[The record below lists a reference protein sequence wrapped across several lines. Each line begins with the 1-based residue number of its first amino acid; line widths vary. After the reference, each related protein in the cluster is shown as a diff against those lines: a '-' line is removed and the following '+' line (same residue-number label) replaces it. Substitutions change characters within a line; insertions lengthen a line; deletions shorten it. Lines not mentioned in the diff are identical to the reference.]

1 MHHSHRWGAPARRP
15 RSGSRRGRPAPARVR
30 ARGAAGA
37 GGRTWPLPTPSGPD
51 PCVVPFRERPAG
63 ERRGRD
69 RPRDAV
75 RAPRGRPPGPDPR
88 DRRRA
93 RARGHPGHRGRRPA
107 HGRARRGAVER
118 RARRPRLPGRGTA
131 GLRGQLPDVVAALP
145 DRPGAR
151 PARRPGRR
159 HRGVGAHH
167 HRCLAPARSCARPR
181 AGRQPAP
188 GRELRAGAGDPRLRC
203 APRPGAQRHHEQR
216 RRAGRLAE
224 GRRLRRLPLGARLR
238 RRPRAPG
245 PRRRGQ
251 RRRRRLDAAGPGYD
265 PATGQYV
272 TTSYRTNV
280 GDPDDKSDD
289 YDDSQL
295 TVVDPGTGDVV
306 NQVRLG
312 GPGDVSLGPSHAG
325 GVAVNGDHVYVVG
338 GGKLYDYDLGE
349 IRSAAPGATVHPS
362 AVIEPPATSYVTVAG
377 GKVYLGKWD
386 KEGKDDEIWVY
397 DIGSDGRPDLST
409 GSRYDAPAGSNGV
422 AVLPGDRL
430 VFSVNHGRG
439 EAGELESY
447 EVRDGEL
454 HGTGS
459 IPVANLPE
467 ELIVTPDGRLVGINE
482 SGASDYAPWD
492 TDGRDRDGDHGGEDD
507 GIGDTGGSEG
517 TDLADFWARTHLF
530 DLPLG
535 ALDGDGFHVEPVTL
549 EQGALQAY
557 GAADGLDGVRTRLT
571 GLHLPTTLLGEVAGA
586 DELSTA
592 VDSAL
597 ATVRSDLRHLAPAAD
612 RMGDE
617 LKATS
622 SDYSTTDLAA
632 GLVLNLLLTRILG

>member
-1 MHHSHRWGAPARRP
+1 MTDPETLFARLVA
-15 RSGSRRGRPAPARVR
+15 GRPARIREIDAELVLEDTRV
-30 ARGAAGA
+30 
-37 GGRTWPLPTPSGPD
+37 T
-51 PCVVPFRERPAG
+51 E
-63 ERRGRD
+63 
-69 RPRDAV
+69 AV
-75 RAPRGRPPGPDPR
+75 DQ
-88 DRRRA
+88 
-93 RARGHPGHRGRRPA
+93 
-107 HGRARRGAVER
+107 
-118 RARRPRLPGRGTA
+118 LTA
-131 GLRGQLPDVVAALP
+131 GLAGVRWNGGLAVLACLGAGQRVFVASCLTSWRLYRTGRVLDRLADQVDAIEEWARTTIGVWRQRDPALDP
-145 DRPGAR
+145 AQVDSLRQGVSFVLVQGILVYGALL
-151 PARRPGRR
+151 GQ
-159 HRGVGAHH
+159 
-167 HRCLAPARSCARPR
+167 ARSDITSSDDELADWLKDGASDDYRW
-181 AGRQPAP
+181 ALAYGGGR
-188 GRELRAGAGDPRLRC
+188 
-203 APRPGAQRHHEQR
+203 
-216 RRAGRLAE
+216 
-224 GRRLRRLPLGARLR
+224 
-238 RRPRAPG
+238 G
-245 PRRRGQ
+245 PRVP
-251 RRRRRLDAAGPGYD
+251 DAAANGDDGGWTPQGLGYD

-280 GDPDDKSDD
+280 GDPDDKGDD

-312 GPGDVSLGPSHAG
+312 GPGNVSLGPSHAG